1 MKDLNITQGYEV
13 NTTINGV
20 VVSIKPYNEN
30 SAKKGAQLQFATITP
45 KGLQTIDVKIEAS
58 REVDLEKFVN
68 QHVIIKS
75 VNVAKVDF
83 NTYYSSPDISMVSMD
98 TIKKSA

>member
-1 MKDLNITQGYEV
+1 MKDLNFTQGYEI
-13 NTTINGV
+13 NTEIKGV

-58 REVDLEKFVN
+58 RESDLEKYIN
-68 QHVIIKS
+68 QYVLIKS
-75 VNVAKVDF
+75 VNISKVEF
-83 NTYYSSPDISMVSMD
+83 NTYYSCPDISLVSID
-98 TIKKSA
+98 NRKSA

>member
-1 MKDLNITQGYEV
+1 MKDLNFTQGYQISTE
-13 NTTINGV
+13 IKGV

-58 REVDLEKFVN
+58 RESDLEKYINHYVSIKNVN
-68 QHVIIKS
+68 MS
-75 VNVAKVDF
+75 KVEF
-83 NTYYSSPDISMVSMD
+83 NTYYSCPDISLVSID
-98 TIKKSA
+98 NRKSA